1 MFQLMEA
8 YHFANDSSIHSII
21 TPDLS
26 DADVLYQ
33 MCIPCIQ
40 FNEKRTSARTV
51 KMSVKATIYKV
62 IVVSVLLY
70 GSECWAMRQDLL
82 KKLEKFHNQCVR
94 TMCNTSL
101 IQQWRHHIRNRD
113 LRKKFMTINRRKG
126 RPEERPILKPLGTI
140 EDMLTERNLRWAGH
154 IARREETRLPR
165 ILLTAHV
172 RHKRPKGR
180 PEQTFAHGLK
190 RSLKVR
196 VRQIHEHLGPED
208 RIKGKNA
215 YDVANALRF
224 TGNLSKPV
232 TVDCIVTTDGTTIGL
247 DITEDSLEVTRVIT
261 QAARFAG
268 IRLETTSCGLEV
280 AKSKPVRMYMM
291 Q

>member
-1 MFQLMEA
+1 
-8 YHFANDSSIHSII
+8 
-21 TPDLS
+21 
-26 DADVLYQ
+26 
-33 MCIPCIQ
+33 
-40 FNEKRTSARTV
+40 
-51 KMSVKATIYKV
+51 
-62 IVVSVLLY
+62 
-70 GSECWAMRQDLL
+70 
-82 KKLEKFHNQCVR
+82 
-94 TMCNTSL
+94 MCNTSL

-247 DITEDSLEVTRVIT
+247 DITKDSLEVTRVIT

-268 IRLETTSCGLEV
+268 IRVGDYLMRVGGREVKTCQDVHDAVRETCENGEIRCRFHRWHVKGEDTWIDIAKNREV
-280 AKSKPVRMYMM
+280 WTDLVYELFHTAKDY
-291 Q
+291 